1 MRGIK
6 LAAVAA
12 IPLALGA
19 CSQAAALTPVSG
31 GPVTSVRMAVY
42 DVLVAQDV
50 PILVA
55 PQCAPATSGFTCTG
69 KTTDGQEIVATG
81 GPAAPY
87 PITITVGGTTIFE
100 GNAKDVLAKAAQEA
114 S

>member
-1 MRGIK
+1 MKRLIA
-6 LAAVAA
+6 LALL
-12 IPLALGA
+12 PLALGA

-42 DVLVAQDV
+42 DVLVAQQV

-55 PQCAPATSGFTCTG
+55 PQCTPAADGFTCTG
-69 KTTDGQEIVATG
+69 KTTDGKEILATG
-81 GPAAPY
+81 GPSAPY
-87 PITITVGGTTIFE
+87 PITVTVGGSTIFE
-100 GNAKDVLAKAAQEA
+100 GNAQDVLAKAVQEA

>member
-1 MRGIK
+1 MRGLR
-6 LAAVAA
+6 LATIAA

-42 DVLVAQDV
+42 DVLVEQDV

-55 PQCAPATSGFTCTG
+55 PQCAPAASGFTCTG
-69 KTTDGQEIVATG
+69 KTTDGQEILATG
-81 GPAAPY
+81 GSSAPY
-87 PITITVGGTTIFE
+87 PITITVGGTTIFQ
-100 GNAKDVLAKAAQEA
+100 GNAQDVLAKAAQEA

>member
-1 MRGIK
+1 MRRLRLVA
-6 LAAVAA
+6 LAAL
-12 IPLALGA
+12 PLAIGA

-31 GPVTSVRMAVY
+31 GPITSVRIAVY
-42 DVLVAQDV
+42 DVLVEQNV

-55 PQCAPATSGFTCTG
+55 PQCAAAASGFTCTG
-69 KTTDGQEIVATG
+69 KTTDGQEILATG

-87 PITITVGGTTIFE
+87 PITVTIGGTTIFQ
-100 GNAKDVLAKAAQEA
+100 GNAQDVLAKAAQEA